1 MRISSPFIKK
11 KMKGDGEPDMSLSL
25 VVHQCRNTQTLHED
39 IRAVAMKPD
48 KMDMPIGIIS

>member
-11 KMKGDGEPDMSLSL
+11 KMKGNGEPDMSLSL